1 VQKGTT
7 AALATEELKERW
19 NGNLT
24 IDRYDL
30 TPDSYNSL
38 LNGQSDAV
46 ITDSATSVPFTIG
59 NDNVRLLQGDGEAVE
74 QGVEDPPEYY
84 TLTVEDYAIG
94 LPNGSELVEPISD
107 VINEFVETEEYQN
120 IYDKYPTGDAPS

>member
-1 VQKGTT
+1 
-7 AALATEELKERW
+7 
-19 NGNLT
+19 
-24 IDRYDL
+24 
-30 TPDSYNSL
+30 
-38 LNGQSDAV
+38 
-46 ITDSATSVPFTIG
+46 VPFTIG

-120 IYDKYPTGDAPS
+120 IYDNYLTGDAPS